1 MTELEAVIWD
11 MDGVLVDT
19 GEFHYQSWVD
29 TLPDYGIDFSR
40 EDFRTTFGMNNE
52 GILRLFLG
60 ENFAEDLYVEISDR
74 KESNF
79 RKAIRGKVQL
89 LPGVLP
95 LLGTLREAKILQAI
109 GSSAPYKNIDAIVR
123 ELKLMPYFQ
132 MLVSAVG
139 MPSKPDP
146 TVFLTAAAKLNT
158 SPTDCLVVE
167 DAIPGVEAAKRA
179 GMVCLAVT
187 TTNTAEDLHIADL
200 VVERLDS
207 LTVPDLR
214 ALMKD
219 SRERFG

>member
-1 MTELEAVIWD
+1 MTELKAVIWD

-29 TLPDYGIDFSR
+29 TLPQYGIDFSR

-60 ENFAEDLYVEISDR
+60 ERFTQDLYMEISEQ
-74 KESNF
+74 KEINF
-79 RKAIRGKVQL
+79 RKAIQGKVQL

-95 LLGTLREAKILQAI
+95 LLEAIKGANILQAI
-109 GSSAPYKNIDAIVR
+109 GSSAPHKNIDAIIR
-123 ELKLMPYFQ
+123 ELKLAPYFQ
-132 MLVSAVG
+132 TLVSAVG

-146 TVFLTAAAKLNT
+146 TVFLTAAGKLKT
-158 SPTDCLVVE
+158 PPGDCLVVE
-167 DAIPGVEAAKRA
+167 DAIPGVEAARRA

-187 TTNTAEDLHIADL
+187 TTNSAKDLQLADL
-200 VVERLDS
+200 VVDRLDS
-207 LTVPDLR
+207 LTVLDLG

-219 SRERFG
+219 SRA